1 MPEQEGFT
9 LGYLYPSP
17 TMSLQDLYKHI
28 PVQEKAIGEASSGF
42 KPVSTDAWVG
52 FRDSLWG
59 KPIGYFEGE
68 VPVERD
74 RYDPVSEV
82 ALPDKHFVVTFPEA
96 ILKIPWTWKSKRI
109 LVRSEYREAEQA
121 AALSSSSN
129 CNVFVVT
136 GQPGIGESASFS
148 LLPAESD

>member
-1 MPEQEGFT
+1 
-9 LGYLYPSP
+9 
-17 TMSLQDLYKHI
+17 MSLQDLYKHI
-28 PVQEKAIGEASSGF
+28 PAQEKAIGEASSGF

-59 KPIGYFEGE
+59 KPIESFEEE

-74 RYDPVSEV
+74 ESDPVVEV

-96 ILKIPWTWKSKRI
+96 ILGIPWTLGCERI

-121 AALSSSSN
+121 IVSSSN
-129 CNVFVVT
+129 SDCNVFVVA
-136 GQPGIGESASFS
+136 GQPGIGESAPFS

>member
-1 MPEQEGFT
+1 
-9 LGYLYPSP
+9 
-17 TMSLQDLYKHI
+17 MSLQDLDEHI
-28 PVQEKAIGEASSGF
+28 PVQEKAINEASSGF
-42 KPVSTDAWVG
+42 KPVSTWPDVWVG

-59 KPIGYFEGE
+59 KPIESFEEG

-74 RYDPVSEV
+74 RSDPVAEV

-96 ILKIPWTWKSKRI
+96 ILKIPWAWKSKRI
-109 LVRSEYREAEQA
+109 LVRFEYNEAEQA
-121 AALSSSSN
+121 AVLSSSSN

-136 GQPGIGESASFS
+136 GQPGIGESTSFS